1 MSDKRKDNVEELPAR
16 IEHRYLAILRWVL
29 TFAVIA
35 SIAAMISVNMTLTEN
50 PDQSQL
56 AIGVGILATVALLT
70 NLLIA
75 RAEHR
80 ARGENERIRT
90 LWHSRHA
97 ELQDIASKDD
107 LTQLQNRRFF
117 YEHLQTQLEYARENK
132 QPLSVMMMD
141 VDDLKA
147 VNDEFGHQIGDAVL
161 RSFARVLNAGVDER
175 AITARLGG
183 DEFAVI
189 LPGAD
194 RKAADE
200 LAWQMWSIL
209 SETPVVETEHASIFL
224 GVSVGTSG
232 YPWGGNDL
240 EEIIHWADTKLYA
253 NKLERKGF
261 KQPRDAQKD
270 SRLVSAVVDV
280 LSTALDVRDRMTHRH
295 ARRVARMAAFVAREM
310 KLSEHDILEVEY
322 AAALHDIGKIGV
334 ADEILRKAEPLNTEE
349 WREMRRHSELG
360 YQILN
365 GIDFLKDAAEI
376 VYCHHEW
383 FDGTGYPRG
392 LAGDEIPHG
401 ARIFAVVDAFDAMT
415 SRRPY
420 RDAMPRDVALMEIA
434 RHAGTQFDPRVV
446 EAFLVMARR
455 NPDGFRGEEEE
466 QYGAHIVTADHP
478 HEHPQR
484 NGASPS
490 AVPAHKHNNGSEPAS
505 TSAGRDL
512 VSS

>member
-1 MSDKRKDNVEELPAR
+1 VSEEPRESVQELPAR
-16 IEHRYLAILRWVL
+16 SEHRYLGALRWVL
-29 TFAVIA
+29 TFALIG
-35 SIAAMISVNMTLTEN
+35 SIAAMIVTNIVLTKN
-50 PDQSQL
+50 PNESQL
-56 AIGVGILATVALLT
+56 AIGVAILATVAMLT

-75 RAEHR
+75 GAEQR
-80 ARGENERIRT
+80 ARGENERIRS
-90 LWHSRHA
+90 LWKLRHA
-97 ELQDIASKDD
+97 ELEDIASRDD

-117 YEHLQTQLEYARENK
+117 YDHLQQQLGQAIARK
-132 QPLSVMMMD
+132 RPLSVIMID

-147 VNDEFGHQIGDAVL
+147 VNDEFGHQIGDTVL
-161 RSFARVLNAGVDER
+161 RSFARVLNTLVDET

-183 DEFAVI
+183 DEFAAI

-194 RKAADE
+194 RRQADR
-200 LAWQMWSIL
+200 LAWHLWSTL
-209 SETPVVETEHASIFL
+209 SEEPIVETEHASIFL

-261 KQPRDAQKD
+261 KQPKDYQKD
-270 SRLVSAVVDV
+270 SRLVGAVVDV

-295 ARRVARMAAFVAREM
+295 ARRAARMAAFLAREM
-310 KLSEHDILEVEY
+310 KLSEHDVLEVEY

-334 ADEILRKAEPLNTEE
+334 ADEILRKAEPLNNEE
-349 WREMRRHSELG
+349 WREMRKHSELG

-376 VYCHHEW
+376 VYSHHEW

-392 LAGDEIPHG
+392 LAGDEIPLG

-420 RDAMPRDVALMEIA
+420 RDAMPREAALMEIA
-434 RHAGTQFDPRVV
+434 RSAGAQFDPTVV

-455 NPDGFRGEEEE
+455 NPDGFRGEEDD
-466 QYGAHIVTADHP
+466 YGAHIVHSDQQAG
-478 HEHPQR
+478 Q
-484 NGASPS
+484 SL
-490 AVPAHKHNNGSEPAS
+490 PAGSEPQPVLQGQYERRAECREVL
-505 TSAGRDL
+505 TGQYL
-512 VSS
+512 VRR

>member
-1 MSDKRKDNVEELPAR
+1 MSNTHVESVEELPTR
-16 IEHRYLAILRWVL
+16 GEHKYLAFLRWAL
-29 TFAVIA
+29 SFAVII
-35 SIAAMISVNMTLTEN
+35 SIGAM
-50 PDQSQL
+50 L
-56 AIGVGILATVALLT
+56 AINVAIAEEPFSPQLFAGIGLITFVGLCT

-75 RAEHR
+75 RAERR
-80 ARGENERIRT
+80 ARGESERIRS
-90 LWHSRHA
+90 LWQNRHR

-117 YEHLQTQLEYARENK
+117 YEHLQNQLK
-132 QPLSVMMMD
+132 QAMDRKMPLSVMMID

-147 VNDEFGHQIGDAVL
+147 VNDEFGHQVGDAVL
-161 RSFARVLNAGVDER
+161 RSFARVMNALVQDS

-183 DEFAVI
+183 DEFAI
-189 LPGAD
+189 IMPGAD
-194 RKAADE
+194 RRQADE
-200 LAWQMWSIL
+200 LAWRLWSIL
-209 SETPVVETEHASIFL
+209 SETPVVETEHASIYL

-261 KQPRDAQKD
+261 KQPRDQHKD
-270 SRLVSAVVDV
+270 SRLISAVVDV

-310 KLSEHDILEVEY
+310 KLNEHDVLEVEY

-334 ADEILRKAEPLNTEE
+334 ADEILRKASPLNSEE
-349 WREMRRHSELG
+349 WREMRKHSELG

-376 VYCHHEW
+376 VYSHHEW

-392 LAGDEIPHG
+392 LIGEEIPLG

-420 RDAMPRDVALMEIA
+420 RDAMPRDAALMEIA
-434 RHAGTQFDPRVV
+434 RHAGTQFDPQVV
-446 EAFLVMARR
+446 ECFLVMARR
-455 NPDGFRGEEEE
+455 NPDGFRGEEQE
-466 QYGAHIVTADHP
+466 YGAHIVTEDHG
-478 HEHPQR
+478 HEHPHR
-484 NGASPS
+484 NGSTPAPVPS
-490 AVPAHKHNNGSEPAS
+490 E
-505 TSAGRDL
+505 TDTL
-512 VSS
+512 VRS

>member
-1 MSDKRKDNVEELPAR
+1 MSDKQAAPADGSPSRKA
-16 IEHRYLAILRWVL
+16 HRSFTILKWWLALAVL
-29 TFAVIA
+29 TLMGAITGISLALDDASMVVAVQVA
-35 SIAAMISVNMTLTEN
+35 
-50 PDQSQL
+50 
-56 AIGVGILATVALLT
+56 AIGIAGIITEILM
-70 NLLIA
+70 A
-75 RAEHR
+75 RADFTV
-80 ARGENERIRT
+80 RGERERMLT
-90 LWHSRHA
+90 MWDQRHA
-97 ELQDIASKDD
+97 ELEDIASRDD

-117 YEHLQTQLEYARENK
+117 YQHLQGELERAAERNL
-132 QPLSVMMMD
+132 PCSIMMFD

-161 RSFARVLNAGVDER
+161 SAFARVLNSSVGANH
-175 AITARLGG
+175 ITARLGG

-189 LPGAD
+189 MPDAD
-194 RKAADE
+194 RKEADE
-200 LAWQMWSIL
+200 LAWSIWRQL
-209 SETPVVETEHASIFL
+209 AETPVVETAHASIFL

-261 KQPRDAQKD
+261 KQTRDTQKD

-310 KLSEHDILEVEY
+310 NLSEQDVLEVEY

-334 ADEILRKAEPLNTEE
+334 ADGILRKADALNNDE

-376 VYCHHEW
+376 VYSHHEW
-383 FDGTGYPRG
+383 YDGTGYPRG
-392 LAGDEIPHG
+392 LVGEEVPLG

-420 RDAMPRDVALMEIA
+420 RDAMPKDMALMEIA
-434 RHAGTQFDPRVV
+434 RNAGTQFDPQVV
-446 EAFLVMARR
+446 ESFLIMARR
-455 NPDGFRGEEEE
+455 SPDGFRGEEED
-466 QYGAHIVTADHP
+466 YGAHVVTDVGPAEELTVTDGP
-478 HEHPQR
+478 AATRSR
-484 NGASPS
+484 NLIR
-490 AVPAHKHNNGSEPAS
+490 
-505 TSAGRDL
+505 T
-512 VSS
+512 

>member
-1 MSDKRKDNVEELPAR
+1 MSDTHVEAVDELPVR
-16 IEHRYLAILRWVL
+16 GEHRYLGVLRWVL
-29 TFAVIA
+29 TFAVLV
-35 SIAAMISVNMTLTEN
+35 SIAAMIAINI
-50 PDQSQL
+50 
-56 AIGVGILATVALLT
+56 AIGERPYTPQMFAGAGIIALVGLAV
-70 NLLIA
+70 NLLLG
-75 RAEHR
+75 RAERR
-80 ARGENERIRT
+80 ARGENERIRR
-90 LWHSRHA
+90 LWQHRHK

-117 YEHLQTQLEYARENK
+117 YEHLQAQLRHAMEKK
-132 QPLSVMMMD
+132 QPLSIIMID

-147 VNDEFGHQIGDAVL
+147 VNDEFGHQVGDAVL
-161 RSFARVLNAGVDER
+161 RSFARVLNTLVHES

-189 LPGAD
+189 FPGAG
-194 RKAADE
+194 RREADQ
-200 LAWQMWSIL
+200 LAWQLWSLL
-209 SETPVVETEHASIFL
+209 SENAIVETQHASIYL

-261 KQPRDAQKD
+261 KQPRDTQKD

-310 KLSEHDILEVEY
+310 KLNEHDVLEVEY

-334 ADEILRKAEPLNTEE
+334 ADEILRKNSSLNSEE

-376 VYCHHEW
+376 VYSHHEW
-383 FDGTGYPRG
+383 YDGTGYPRG
-392 LAGDEIPHG
+392 LAGDEIPLG
-401 ARIFAVVDAFDAMT
+401 ARIFSVVDAFDAMT

-420 RDAMPRDVALMEIA
+420 RDAMPRDSALMEIA

-446 EAFLVMARR
+446 ECFLLMARR

-466 QYGAHIVTADHP
+466 YGAHVVTEGHG
-478 HEHPQR
+478 HEHPHR
-484 NGASPS
+484 NGHSPS
-490 AVPAHKHNNGSEPAS
+490 PVPDD
-505 TSAGRDL
+505 TQTL
-512 VSS
+512 VRS